1 MTDTLRHA
9 WSGGWG
15 MDGYDPWAAA
25 TMALEVWSSSNS
37 AAVSLRRRTR
47 DRLDDLLTSA
57 ALSPFYRRLHGS
69 GTLSG
74 ARGKNVPLERLEPVT
89 RARLMAAF
97 DDWCTDR
104 EVNHSA
110 VSAFAADPR
119 RVGEPFLGRYAVWT
133 SSGTTGTPGIYV
145 QDARSLAIYDALET
159 LRFRGLQQL
168 GGIAGAMA
176 RLTSTPWDGGERF
189 AMVGATGGHFA
200 GNASVERMRRMSP
213 WAAARVRVVSIMQAT
228 RRIVDELNAYRPTVI
243 ATYPTAAE
251 LLATEQAAGRLRLDL
266 DEIWTGGEQL
276 SEPAR
281 YRIEQTFGCRVRNG
295 YGASEFMAIAWD
307 CGHGAL
313 HVNSDWVVLEP
324 VDAQYRAVPLGTPSH
339 TVLLT
344 NLANHVQPL
353 IRYDL
358 GDSVTMLPGCACGS
372 HFPAIHVEGRCDD
385 ALHFERNDGEVVT
398 LLPLAL
404 VTVLEDD
411 AGIHDFQL
419 VQTGPRTLALRLG
432 DNDDSPAGGDVGSDH
447 RSARRILHQYLAA
460 QGVRNVRIIED
471 PEPPA
476 REPRSGKLRRVVRAL
491 AHGNARRPS
500 PAVDVTTAS
509 RPILVPGSPSRPRI
523 EARLTRPSRIDQ
535 QVG

>member
-1 MTDTLRHA
+1 MTNTLRDA
-9 WSGGWG
+9 WSGSWG
-15 MDGYDPWAAA
+15 MGGYDPWVAANVA
-25 TMALEVWSSSNS
+25 WEVWSSSNA
-37 AAVSLRRRTR
+37 AAVSLRRRTQ
-47 DRLDDLLTSA
+47 DRLDQLLASA
-57 ALSPFYRRLHGS
+57 AQSPFYRRLHGS
-69 GTLSG
+69 AALHGTAG
-74 ARGKNVPLERLEPVT
+74 RKVPLERLEPVT
-89 RARLMAAF
+89 RTRLMASF

-104 EVNHSA
+104 QVTHRA
-110 VSAFAADPR
+110 VSAFAADPAR
-119 RVGEPFLGRYAVWT
+119 IGQPFLGRYAVWT
-133 SSGTTGTPGIYV
+133 SSGTTGTPGVYV

-159 LRFRGLQQL
+159 LRFRGLQPP
-168 GGIAGAMA
+168 GGIADAMA
-176 RLTSTPWDGGERF
+176 RLTTSPWDGGERF

-200 GNASVERMRRMSP
+200 GNASIERMRRMSP
-213 WAAARVRVVSIMQAT
+213 WAAARIRMVSIMQPT

-251 LLATEQAAGRLRLDL
+251 LLATELSAGRLRLDL

-281 YRIEQTFGCRVRNG
+281 YRIEQAFGCRVRNG

-324 VDAQYRAVPLGTPSH
+324 VDAQWRPVPVGTPSH

-358 GDSVTMLPGCACGS
+358 GDSVTLLPGCACGS

-385 ALHFERNDGEVVT
+385 ALHFERDDGELVT

-404 VTVLEDD
+404 VTLLEDD
-411 AGIHDFQL
+411 AGLHDFQL

-432 DNDDSPAGGDVGSDH
+432 DNDDSPAGGDVAADH
-447 RSARRILHQYLAA
+447 RAARRILHQYLSA
-460 QGVRNVRIIED
+460 QGVRHVRIIED

-476 REPRSGKLRRVVRAL
+476 RDLRSGKLRRVVRAT
-491 AHGNARRPS
+491 GRKESSRPA
-500 PAVDVTTAS
+500 PAVALAS
-509 RPILVPGSPSRPRI
+509 AARPIVVNGPPAAPRAPTRLARPRI
-523 EARLTRPSRIDQ
+523 DQ
-535 QVG
+535 PAH